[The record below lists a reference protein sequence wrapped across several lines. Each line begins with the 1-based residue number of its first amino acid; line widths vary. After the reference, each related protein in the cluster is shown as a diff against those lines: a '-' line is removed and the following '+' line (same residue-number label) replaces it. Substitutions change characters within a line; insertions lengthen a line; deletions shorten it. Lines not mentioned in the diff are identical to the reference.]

1 MVSTK
6 ANDCHTIGGFYG
18 VNGKKLQR
26 QFRDYLSE
34 FKQWEERPHAKEWLI
49 FPENIGPYLSID
61 ETALSKG
68 ELYTIITNKKAK
80 GKKGSIVAIFSG
92 TKVGPII
99 EQLLKISAQKRAKVK
114 EITLDMANSMKT
126 IAKQCFPK
134 AIQVTDRFH
143 VQKLA
148 LEALQDIRIKHRW
161 DAIDLENQQIKQ
173 ARAKNGT
180 FVPKEFSNGD
190 TRKQLL
196 ARSRY
201 LLYKSPNNWT
211 QNQSER
217 SKILFAQYPDIKVA
231 FDLVQGLRN
240 IFNTATSIQTAYTK
254 LAHWYKDV
262 ENTGFRAFNTIA
274 NTISLNYRSIL
285 NYFINRS
292 TNASAESFNAKIKAF
307 RAQFRGV
314 KNVEFFL
321 YRLTTIFA

>member
-1 MVSTK
+1 M
-6 ANDCHTIGGFYG
+6 
-18 VNGKKLQR
+18 
-26 QFRDYLSE
+26 
-34 FKQWEERPHAKEWLI
+34 
-49 FPENIGPYLSID
+49 GPYLSID

-92 TKVGPII
+92 TKVEPII
-99 EQLLKISAQKRAKVK
+99 EQLMKIPTKKRATVK

-126 IAKQCFPK
+126 IAKKCFPK
-134 AIQVTDRFH
+134 AVQVTDRFH

-161 DAIDLENQQIKQ
+161 DAIDLENEHIK
-173 ARAKNGT
+173 RAKEKNRA

-211 QNQSER
+211 PNQSER
-217 SKILFAQYPDIKVA
+217 SKILFSEYPDIKLA
-231 FDLVQGLRN
+231 FDLVQGLRH
-240 IFNTATSIQTAYTK
+240 IFNTATTIEVAYTK

-262 ENTGFRAFNTIA
+262 ENTGFRAFKTIA
-274 NTISLNYRSIL
+274 NTIALNYRSIL

-307 RAQFRGV
+307 RVQFRGV
-314 KNVEFFL
+314 RNTEFFL
-321 YRLTTIFA
+321 FRLTQLFA

>member
-1 MVSTK
+1 MS
-6 ANDCHTIGGFYG
+6 D
-18 VNGKKLQR
+18 
-26 QFRDYLSE
+26 
-34 FKQWEERPHAKEWLI
+34 FKDWKQKSHARAWLI
-49 FPENIGPYLSID
+49 FPENIGAYLSID

-80 GKKGSIVAIFSG
+80 GKKGSIVAIFAG
-92 TKVGPII
+92 TKVAPII
-99 EQLLKISAQKRAKVK
+99 EQLLKISAKKRAKVK

-126 IAKQCFPK
+126 ICKKCFPK
-134 AIQVTDRFH
+134 AMQVTDRFH

-161 DAIDLENQQIKQ
+161 DAIDLENEQIKQ
-173 ARAKNGT
+173 ARAVNKRYHPQIFN
-180 FVPKEFSNGD
+180 NGD

-201 LLYKSPNNWT
+201 LLYKDPSNWT
-211 QNQSER
+211 ESQYQR
-217 SKILFAQYPDIKVA
+217 SKILFNEYPDIKVA
-231 FDLVQGLRN
+231 FNLVQGLRN
-240 IFNTATSIQTAYTK
+240 IFNSAKSIQIAYTK
-254 LAHWYKDV
+254 LAHWYNDV
-262 ENTGFRAFNTIA
+262 NRTGFKAFNSIA
-274 NTISLNYRSIL
+274 NTIHLNYRSIL

>member
-1 MVSTK
+1 M
-6 ANDCHTIGGFYG
+6 
-18 VNGKKLQR
+18 GK
-26 QFRDYLSE
+26 
-34 FKQWEERPHAKEWLI
+34 H
-49 FPENIGPYLSID
+49 LSID

-80 GKKGSIVAIFSG
+80 GNKGAIVAILAG
-92 TKVGPII
+92 TKVEPII
-99 EQLLKISAQKRAKVK
+99 EQLLKIPKSKRDKVK
-114 EITLDMANSMKT
+114 EITLDMANSMKL
-126 IAKQCFPK
+126 IAKKCFPK

-148 LEALQDIRIKHRW
+148 LEALQDMRIKHRW
-161 DAIDLENQQIKQ
+161 EAIDLENQQIKQ
-173 ARAKNGT
+173 AKMGGQ
-180 FVPKEFSNGD
+180 EFKPQIFNNGD

-201 LLYKSPNNWT
+201 LLYKAPNNWT
-211 QNQSER
+211 QNQYLR
-217 SKILFAQYPDIKVA
+217 AKTLFDQYPDIKKA
-231 FDLVQGLRN
+231 FNLVQGLRN

-262 ENTGFRAFNTIA
+262 EQTGFRAFNTIV
-274 NTISLNYRSIL
+274 NTITLNYRSIL

-292 TNASAESFNAKIKAF
+292 TNASAESFNAKVKAF

-321 YRLTTIFA
+321 FRLTQIYA

>member
-1 MVSTK
+1 
-6 ANDCHTIGGFYG
+6 
-18 VNGKKLQR
+18 
-26 QFRDYLSE
+26 
-34 FKQWEERPHAKEWLI
+34 
-49 FPENIGPYLSID
+49 
-61 ETALSKG
+61 LSKG

-80 GKKGSIVAIFSG
+80 GKKGAIVAIFSG
-92 TKVGPII
+92 TKVEPII
-99 EQLLKISAQKRAKVK
+99 EQLLKISAKKRAKVK

-126 IAKQCFPK
+126 IAKKCFPR

-161 DAIDLENQQIKQ
+161 DAIDLENEQIKQ
-173 ARAKNGT
+173 ARAKNKT
-180 FVPKEFSNGD
+180 FTPKEFSNGD

-201 LLYKSPNNWT
+201 LLYKAPSNWT
-211 QNQSER
+211 ESQYNR
-217 SKILFAQYPDIKVA
+217 SKILFEQYPDIKTA
-231 FDLVQGLRN
+231 FNLTQGLRN
-240 IFNTATSIQTAYTK
+240 IFNKAKSIEVAYTK

-262 ENTGFRAFNTIA
+262 ENTGFKAFNTIA
-274 NTISLNYRSIL
+274 NTITLNYRSIL

>member
-1 MVSTK
+1 M
-6 ANDCHTIGGFYG
+6 
-18 VNGKKLQR
+18 
-26 QFRDYLSE
+26 
-34 FKQWEERPHAKEWLI
+34 
-49 FPENIGPYLSID
+49 GPYLSID

-92 TKVGPII
+92 TKVEPII
-99 EQLLKISAQKRAKVK
+99 EQLMKISDKKRAMVK
-114 EITLDMANSMKT
+114 ELTLDMANSMKT
-126 IAKQCFPK
+126 IAKKCFPK
-134 AIQVTDRFH
+134 AVQVTDRFH

-161 DAIDLENQQIKQ
+161 DAIDQENEHIK
-173 ARAKNGT
+173 RAKEKNRA

-211 QNQSER
+211 PNQSER
-217 SKILFAQYPDIKVA
+217 SRILFSQYPDIKVA

-240 IFNTATSIQTAYTK
+240 IFNTATTIQAAYTK

-314 KNVEFFL
+314 RNTEFFL
-321 YRLTTIFA
+321 FRLTQLFA

>member
-1 MVSTK
+1 M
-6 ANDCHTIGGFYG
+6 
-18 VNGKKLQR
+18 NGKKLQR
-26 QFRDYLSE
+26 QYKDYLSD
-34 FKQWEERPHAKEWLI
+34 FKDWDQKKHAGQWLI

-68 ELYTIITNKKAK
+68 ELYTIITNKKAR
-80 GKKGSIVAIFSG
+80 GKKGSIVAIFAG
-92 TKVGPII
+92 TKVEPII
-99 EQLLKISAQKRAKVK
+99 EQLLKISAKKRAAVK
-114 EITLDMANSMKT
+114 EITLDMANSMKI
-126 IAKQCFPK
+126 IAKKCFPK

-161 DAIDLENQQIKQ
+161 DAIDLENEQIKQ
-173 ARAKNGT
+173 ARAKNRT
-180 FVPKEFSNGD
+180 FSPKEFSNGD

-201 LLYKSPNNWT
+201 LLYKAPSNWT
-211 QNQSER
+211 DNQYRR
-217 SKILFAQYPDIKVA
+217 STILFDQYPDIKIA
-231 FDLVQGLRN
+231 FDLAQGLRN
-240 IFNTATSIQTAYTK
+240 IFNTATSMETAYTK

-262 ENTGFRAFNTIA
+262 ENTGFKAFNTIA
-274 NTISLNYRSIL
+274 NTITLNYRSIL

>member
-1 MVSTK
+1 MSDFK
-6 ANDCHTIGGFYG
+6 DWEQKGHA
-18 VNGKKLQR
+18 
-26 QFRDYLSE
+26 
-34 FKQWEERPHAKEWLI
+34 KQWLV
-49 FPENIGPYLSID
+49 FPENMGPYLSID

-68 ELYTIITNKKAK
+68 ELYTIITNKRAK
-80 GKKGSIVAIFSG
+80 GKKGAIVAIFSG
-92 TKVGPII
+92 TKVEPIM
-99 EQLLKISAQKRAKVK
+99 EQLMKIPAKKRATVK

-126 IAKQCFPK
+126 IAKKCFPK

-161 DAIDLENQQIKQ
+161 DAIDLENEQIK
-173 ARAKNGT
+173 RAKEKNRA

-201 LLYKSPNNWT
+201 LLYKSPNNWSR
-211 QNQSER
+211 NQSER
-217 SKILFAQYPDIKVA
+217 SKILFDQYPDIKIA

-262 ENTGFRAFNTIA
+262 ENTGFRAFITIA

-314 KNVEFFL
+314 RNTEFFL
-321 YRLTTIFA
+321 FRLTQLYA

>member
-1 MVSTK
+1 M
-6 ANDCHTIGGFYG
+6 D
-18 VNGKKLQR
+18 GKKLQR
-26 QFRDYLSE
+26 QYRDYLSE
-34 FKQWEERPHAKEWLI
+34 FKQWKEKPHARQWLL
-49 FPENIGPYLSID
+49 FPENIGSYLSID

-80 GKKGSIVAIFSG
+80 GKKGTIVGVFAG
-92 TKVGPII
+92 TKVEPII
-99 EQLLKISAQKRAKVK
+99 EQLLKISTKTRARVK

-126 IAKQCFPK
+126 IAKKCFPK

-148 LEALQDIRIKHRW
+148 LEALQDIRVKHRW
-161 DAIDLENQQIKQ
+161 DAIDLENEQIKL
-173 ARAKNGT
+173 ARENNRV
-180 FVPKEFSNGD
+180 FSLKEFSNGD

-201 LLYKSPNNWT
+201 LLYKAPSNWT
-211 QNQSER
+211 ESQFKR
-217 SKILFAQYPDIKVA
+217 SKVLFDQYPDIKIA
-231 FDLVQGLRN
+231 FDLVQGLRD
-240 IFNTATSIQTAYTK
+240 IFNKATSMQTAYTK

-262 ENTGFRAFNTIA
+262 ENTGFKAFNTIA
-274 NTISLNYRSIL
+274 NTITLNYRSIL

>member
-1 MVSTK
+1 M
-6 ANDCHTIGGFYG
+6 
-18 VNGKKLQR
+18 
-26 QFRDYLSE
+26 E
-34 FKQWEERPHAKEWLI
+34 
-49 FPENIGPYLSID
+49 
-61 ETALSKG
+61 
-68 ELYTIITNKKAK
+68 
-80 GKKGSIVAIFSG
+80 
-92 TKVGPII
+92 PII
-99 EQLLKISAQKRAKVK
+99 EQLLKISAKKRAKVK

-126 IAKQCFPK
+126 IAKKCFPK

-161 DAIDLENQQIKQ
+161 NAIDLENEQIKQ
-173 ARAKNGT
+173 ARANNKI
-180 FVPKEFSNGD
+180 FSPKEFSNCD

-201 LLYKSPNNWT
+201 LLYKAPSNWT
-211 QNQSER
+211 ENQCQR
-217 SKILFAQYPDIKVA
+217 SKILFNEYPDIKIA
-231 FDLVQGLRN
+231 HGLVQGLRN
-240 IFNTATSIQTAYTK
+240 IFNTATSIETAYTK
-254 LAHWYKDV
+254 LAHWYNDV
-262 ENTGFRAFNTIA
+262 EKSGFRAFNTIV
-274 NTISLNYRSIL
+274 NTITLNYKSIL